1 MRLKQEDYAFEAS
14 LDKIVVAGLNN
25 RLEINRNVDVQLINE
40 FSDVCNACVYIYVCV
55 CECVYMCVHK
65 CSVTRG

>member
-14 LDKIVVAGLNN
+14 LDKIGVAGLNN
-25 RLEINRNVDVQLINE
+25 RLEINRNVDVQLTNE

-55 CECVYMCVHK
+55 
-65 CSVTRG
+65 